1 MPGARRVTART
12 IAVVMVLAA
21 LAAGCGSGSAPTGT
35 PGRGTPAGQ
44 ATQVPTKTAAAAATE
59 LSIPDLCGLVGA
71 AAVTAAIGE
80 PVTAGVTQ
88 NATGSSTCTL
98 SAASGTK
105 VALSVTAG
113 FSSLSGWDFQMRTLG
128 YTDANKIP
136 GIGEAAYGKA
146 SLPLG
151 GAGASFSAYSN
162 HTGVDVSIAST
173 ADANAL
179 LAAATAIGKLLFEAV
194 V

>member
-1 MPGARRVTART
+1 MPIARRMTART
-12 IAVVMVLAA
+12 IAVVVVLAA
-21 LAAGCGSGSAPTGT
+21 LAAGCGSGGGVAATPTRAPGAT
-35 PGRGTPAGQ
+35 PRP
-44 ATQVPTKTAAAAATE
+44 TAAAAATQ

-88 NATGSSTCTL
+88 NATGSSTCTF

-105 VALSVTAG
+105 IALSVTAG

-173 ADANAL
+173 ADPNAL
-179 LAAATAIGKLLFEAV
+179 LAAATAIGKVLFEAV